1 MNDEYIKVQHI
12 ESQDVEMTRRGFMD
26 VKIKK
31 EYDGKT
37 YEYDTTFVS
46 NHAANSFAGI
56 EEGDNKN
63 DS

>member
-1 MNDEYIKVQHI
+1 MNNDLITVQHI
-12 ESQDVEMTRRGFMD
+12 EAPDVEMTRRGFMD

-56 EEGDNKN
+56 EGDNKN
-63 DS
+63 ES